1 MNIAFFEIE
10 DWEKVLFQQ
19 ALAGYS
25 LSFFPEP
32 LGPSQAHLLS
42 ETEILSPFIY
52 SKLTA
57 DVLSELSKLKLIVTR
72 STGVDHID
80 RTYCRTHGIAVCN
93 VPAYGVDTIAE
104 HTFALILA
112 LSRKIIPAVEH
123 TRRGNFT
130 LDGLRG
136 FELAGKT
143 LGIVG
148 LGHIGKRVAELALSF
163 KMNVI
168 ATTRTPKPDLE
179 EELGIVRVD
188 LSTLLAQS
196 DIVSLHVPL
205 TPETR
210 YLINKT
216 NIILMKKGSILIN
229 TARGAIVESEAIL
242 LALEQGILAGAGLDV
257 LEQECALKEER
268 ELLTKEFLKTCD
280 LKTQLL
286 NHVLLTK
293 ENVIIT
299 PHNAFNSQ
307 EALEEIVQTTLQN
320 ITSYVS
326 GKPEN
331 TI

>member
-1 MNIAFFEIE
+1 MNIVFFEIE
-10 DWEKVLFQQ
+10 DWEKALFQQ
-19 ALAGYS
+19 ALAGYP

-32 LGPSQAHLLS
+32 LGPSQGHLLS

-52 SKLTA
+52 SKLTV
-57 DVLSELSKLKLIVTR
+57 DVLSELPKLKVIVTR

-80 RTYCRTHGIAVCN
+80 RTYCRAHGITVCN

-148 LGHIGKRVAELALSF
+148 LGRIGKRVAELALSF
-163 KMNVI
+163 KMHVI
-168 ATTRTPKPDLE
+168 ASTRTLKPDLE
-179 EELGIVRVD
+179 EESGIVQVD
-188 LSTLLAQS
+188 LSTLLTQS
-196 DIVSLHVPL
+196 DIVSLHAPL

-216 NIILMKKGSILIN
+216 NITLMKKNSILIN

-320 ITSYVS
+320 ITSYIS

-331 TI
+331 TM